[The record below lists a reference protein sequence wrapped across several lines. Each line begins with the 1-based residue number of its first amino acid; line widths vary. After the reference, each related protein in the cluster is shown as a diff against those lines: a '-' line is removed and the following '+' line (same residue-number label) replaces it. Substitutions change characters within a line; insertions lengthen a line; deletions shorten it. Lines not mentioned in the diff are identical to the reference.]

1 MDAVAKAGYAVFAP
15 NHRDAACGNLRAW
28 FQRPEVPFR
37 ETRNWTDATYADC
50 AQDVEKLLDALLV
63 DPHYI
68 TPRGSTGSA
77 LGWPGIR
84 SAAIPCSSSLTG
96 GRG

>member
-63 DPHYI
+63 DPHYAS
-68 TPRGSTGSA
+68 RLDWKRVGLAGHS
-77 LGWPGIR
+77 LGGYTV
-84 SAAIPCSSSLTG
+84 L
-96 GRG
+96 